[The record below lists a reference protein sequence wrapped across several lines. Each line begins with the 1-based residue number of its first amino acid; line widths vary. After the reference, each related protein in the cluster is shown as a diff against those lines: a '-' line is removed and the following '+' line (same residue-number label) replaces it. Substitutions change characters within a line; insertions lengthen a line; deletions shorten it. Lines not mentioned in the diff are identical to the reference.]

1 MKVMFDAL
9 RSANSGSG
17 CSIALANCK
26 VYLCEVCFPG
36 LLPRL
41 DLNAKHLHSLDVS
54 SCKSVSCFH
63 SVAQQA
69 AIPVSVQLLS
79 TQHAVAG
86 VLQLEA
92 GYRAAI
98 FVCALRSLST
108 VDPVEDVIRQDPQ
121 SI

>member
-1 MKVMFDAL
+1 M
-9 RSANSGSG
+9 RS
-17 CSIALANCK
+17 
-26 VYLCEVCFPG
+26 

-54 SCKSVSCFH
+54 SCKSVSSFH

-79 TQHAVAG
+79 TRRAVAG

-108 VDPVEDVIRQDPQ
+108 MDLVEDVIRRGCHPISILLFNILSQRCDGFGIPQ
-121 SI
+121 FLLG